1 MKDFLFVQ
9 EIWYW
14 CVCSTVLAML
24 WPLKSGDSSPIQ
36 EFFGGTTVVMISCLL
51 YSGLSFWRTEIWLR
65 CWASWPYNFLIFST
79 WLSILPFFCSTFRE
93 ISSIV
98 SSPFKLS
105 FPAIMFFFNFQ
116 CPFNFPNVHLF
127 QYLVP
132 CLQSFSSDPW
142 EHMWWLSF
150 LLPAYCFFQ
159 FVTCF
164 DCQHSGAWPSAN
176 I

>member
-1 MKDFLFVQ
+1 MCLPHCVGNAVASEVWGFKSCARIFRRYHCDFLP
-9 EIWYW
+9 
-14 CVCSTVLAML
+14 SVLWAL
-24 WPLKSGDSSPIQ
+24 FL
-36 EFFGGTTVVMISCLL
+36 E
-51 YSGLSFWRTEIWLR
+51 TEIWLR

-93 ISSIV
+93 ISSIL
-98 SSPFKLS
+98 SSPFNYHFLLLISK
-105 FPAIMFFFNFQ
+105 

-127 QYLVP
+127 LYLVP

-142 EHMWWLSF
+142 EHVCWLSF
-150 LLPAYCFFQ
+150 LLPANCFFQ

-164 DCQHSGAWPSAN
+164 DRQHSDAWPSAN